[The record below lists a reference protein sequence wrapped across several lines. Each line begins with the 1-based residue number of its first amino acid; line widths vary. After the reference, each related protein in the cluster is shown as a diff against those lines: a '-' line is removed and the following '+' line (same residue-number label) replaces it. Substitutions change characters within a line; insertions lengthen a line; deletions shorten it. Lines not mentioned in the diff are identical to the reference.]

1 MKKITLEDRIKKLKS
16 LKQYR
21 GKSIDE
27 LKELANLQIQ
37 REKLKVD
44 WIGLTNPEI
53 KFADKLYANYIDH
66 HHIELFNDI
75 EDLKTLVFNTLLENR
90 IKIDIAPKINKE
102 TKELE
107 FRIPS
112 KMATDSLT
120 NIQKQN
126 LDLKN
131 KLGLNKS
138 KKLGWLDFWGG
149 LCEKINAHAVH
160 NRGAFTFKCPSCGKL
175 TLLLRKVSDYNTFD
189 FGIFRG
195 TAIYSKKMME
205 LIDDKKI
212 TFEDAAAIFGVS
224 PEYIN
229 GCYEKIY
236 LKEKGNDKK

>member
-1 MKKITLEDRIKKLKS
+1 MKSISFESRCNKIKGQKQNRNKDLEEIKKLA
-16 LKQYR
+16 Q
-21 GKSIDE
+21 D
-27 LKELANLQIQ
+27 QIQ

-44 WIGLTNPEI
+44 WIGLTKEEI

-66 HHIELFNDI
+66 HHIEGFNDL
-75 EDLKTLVFNTLLENR
+75 EDLKTLVFNTILENR
-90 IKIDIAPKINKE
+90 IKTDIAPKINKE

-160 NRGAFTFKCPSCGKL
+160 NRGSFTFKCPSCGKL
-175 TLLLRKVSDYNTFD
+175 ALLLRKISDYNTFD

-195 TAIYSKKMME
+195 TAIYSEKMME

-212 TFEDAAAIFGVS
+212 TVEDAAAIFAVS
-224 PEYIN
+224 PEYIS
-229 GCYEKIY
+229 GCYLGIY
-236 LKEKGNDKK
+236 LKEKDNVKK

>member
-229 GCYEKIY
+229 GCYLGIY